1 MPTLNWGGK
10 NLEKDRINADNLKI
24 KNFRLIE
31 INHTPIIDK
40 YDFDETPITK
50 SEELSISKKGSG
62 DVWYNLLFW
71 GDNLSVMNYLLK
83 DYSNSLDLIYIDPPF
98 ATGNS
103 FNYKILIGEK
113 SGSEISEAYS
123 DIWSGGIETYI
134 SFIYDRLKLMKA
146 LLSESGS
153 IYLHLD
159 WHISHYIKVIMDEI
173 FGKENFRNEI
183 IWAYPAASVKTRR
196 FFIRSFDTILFYTK
210 SDDYIFNDN
219 PEIYMEYSNRVKKNL
234 KKDEQG
240 TFYYRG
246 GSHGGKKLSQKV
258 YLQEEGIFPRDVWND
273 IPYIRANTL
282 EYQGFSTQKPERLL
296 KRIILA
302 SSNQGDIVADFFC
315 GTGTTL
321 SVAEKLN
328 RRWIGSDIIAN
339 SINITKKRIFNIYS
353 SNDLYSWEKKY
364 KSFPKPFKLI
374 SSENKIEDF
383 TIPNNLLKKDRNIEL
398 KVKNSEPR
406 ITIIIERHEHLVSLH
421 LSNYI
426 MPKIELISSEM
437 TEKVNTFSDWIDNWA
452 VDYNYNENCFNTSW
466 ISFRAYKKR
475 KLKLFSKPFL
485 YENQG
490 EYMVGVKVTNI
501 FGGETIQ
508 SYKVTIQ

>member
-10 NLEKDRINADNLKI
+10 NLEIDSINADDLKT
-24 KNFRLIE
+24 KNFRLLE
-31 INHTPIIDK
+31 FNHTPIIDK
-40 YDFDETPITK
+40 YDFDEKPIIK
-50 SEELSISKKGSG
+50 SRELSISKK
-62 DVWYNLLFW
+62 DYRDDWCNLLFW
-71 GDNLSVMNYLLK
+71 GDNLSVMIYLLK
-83 DYSNSLDLIYIDPPF
+83 AYSNSLDLIYIDPPF
-98 ATGNS
+98 ATGNN

-113 SGSEISEAYS
+113 NGSEISEAYS
-123 DIWSGGIETYI
+123 DVWSGGIDTYI

-146 LLSESGS
+146 LLSERGS

-183 IWAYPAASVKTRR
+183 IWAYPAASAKTRR
-196 FFIRSFDTILFYTK
+196 FFIRSYDAILFYSK
-210 SDDYIFNDN
+210 SDNYIFNDD
-219 PEIYMEYSNRVKKNL
+219 PEIYMEFSNRVKDNL
-234 KKDEQG
+234 KKDEHG

-246 GSHGGKKLSQKV
+246 GSHDGKKLSQKV
-258 YLQEEGIFPRDVWND
+258 YLQEDGIFPRDVWND

-328 RRWIGSDIIAN
+328 RRWIGSDMMAT

-353 SNDLYSWEKKY
+353 SNDLYSWNKRY
-364 KSFPKPFKLI
+364 KSLPKPFNLI
-374 SSENKIEDF
+374 TFNGKMEDF
-383 TIPNNLLKKDRNIEL
+383 TIPNNLLKQDLGYEL
-398 KVKNSEPR
+398 RIKNSEPR
-406 ITIIIERHEHLVSLH
+406 FTFNVECQEQLVNIHLL
-421 LSNYI
+421 NYI
-426 MPKIELISSEM
+426 MPKLELISDRII
-437 TEKVNTFSDWIDNWA
+437 KNVNTFSDWIDNWA
-452 VDYNYNENCFNTSW
+452 VDYDYNEKYFNTSW
-466 ISFRAYKKR
+466 ISFRSYKKR
-475 KLKLFSKPFL
+475 TLKLISKPYY
-485 YENQG
+485 YEKKG
-490 EYMVGVKVTNI
+490 EYIIAIKVGNI

-508 SYKVTIQ
+508 SYKIIIE